1 MGKYE
6 VLSGGSGVW
15 NLQKDGRVVASGHVP
30 TGLDLQE
37 RVRAIRRQVAAK
49 AAGRRP
55 ALQGRCLGGGHV
67 DMVELDERDV
77 DTLVKMAADSQARQE
92 ELTRIYYER
101 RMREE
106 IEIVRAEAQRR
117 SAAGWVISKEMADRV
132 MMTRDGESITITAVN
147 GEAWVRPGE
156 HRLV

>member
-1 MGKYE
+1 
-6 VLSGGSGVW
+6 
-15 NLQKDGRVVASGHVP
+15 
-30 TGLDLQE
+30 
-37 RVRAIRRQVAAK
+37 
-49 AAGRRP
+49 
-55 ALQGRCLGGGHV
+55 
-67 DMVELDERDV
+67 MVELDERDV